1 MDANMYDDQADTIN
15 VDDIATNSNNR
26 IVLRRLQRNN
36 ANDTNN
42 ELWIHDEHDDE
53 DQEEDRDDYCPEGAY
68 DMGWLG
74 YFVGKNQHLGKLSM
88 TMFEPNSGSSV
99 RDVIVPFLRGVN
111 NNKSIREIGF
121 YSMNLLD

>member
-1 MDANMYDDQADTIN
+1 MYEAQADTIN
-15 VDDIATNSNNR
+15 VDNITTNSNNR

-42 ELWIHDEHDDE
+42 ELYIHDEHDDE
-53 DQEEDRDDYCPEGAY
+53 DQEEDCDDYYPESPE

-74 YFVGKNQHLGKLSM
+74 YFVGKNQHLEKLSM

>member
-1 MDANMYDDQADTIN
+1 MDVSMYDALTDNID
-15 VDDIATNSNNR
+15 VDDIAKNSNNR

-42 ELWIHDEHDDE
+42 ELYILDEHDDE

-74 YFVGKNQHLGKLSM
+74 YFVGKNEHLGKLSM
-88 TMFEPNSGSSV
+88 TMFEPNSRFSMS
-99 RDVIVPFLRGVN
+99 DVIAPFFRGVN